1 MGQSLLLLLPVPKL
15 EKSRKSGPPLS
26 SSFLHSLFE
35 WRAEGRAADHPSEA
49 LGPGELMGGQPHRG
63 PINGLHPLCS
73 TQWFWVAG
81 GLIDVGHTLLA

>member
-15 EKSRKSGPPLS
+15 EKSRKSGPPL

-49 LGPGELMGGQPHRG
+49 LGPGDLMGGRPHRG

-73 TQWFWVAG
+73 IQWFWVAG
-81 GLIDVGHTLLA
+81 GLVDVGHTLLA